1 MEAMDARQYASS
13 QANQPQSR
21 LASSTSSSSSS
32 VQPLKRSLLMPS
44 SPRTSNRYMS
54 ASATMPATTSADN
67 DSFPSLSYSIPP
79 ALQALASQRPT
90 PLRLAD
96 MYKYGNSSN
105 AEQRLRNAQFLHREL
120 PIRIAQRAVDL
131 LTLPHGLN
139 QAAPIRQV
147 ANMYLRY
154 LDQLQAMPPP
164 TTMAEE
170 GAFTDMLQGFVLDR
184 AAVPEAIAQGIFAW
198 SEDRGGTGRNRC
210 LNTNANYSNDNS
222 MSRKQEEERL
232 QEMEDALYR
241 FFTAR
246 VGLRFLTEHH
256 VLSSNRPASRDL
268 RRSTFLFPPDHNNS
282 NDETTTSFR
291 GCIQTNVDVLAE
303 TRKVADL
310 VRQQT
315 QEFYGMCPEI
325 HILDCATP
333 DQGPREFTYV
343 PHHLHYMLAE
353 LLKNSCRSTVEQ
365 YMKSELRGDEEKA
378 QLFPI
383 RVVIVKGEEDV
394 TIKIADKGGGIPR
407 SLMSKI
413 WKFGHSGRHDPE
425 DNDGYGPEHV
435 THSDD
440 NNNDKKNNNN
450 DDDDASAS
458 FRTDDVAGARIRGFG
473 LPLARIY
480 ARYFGGELSLKSMEG
495 YGVDVYLHLPRLG
508 VCCENLPLR
517 VRASPGELDSMPSR
531 HINSRN

>member
-1 MEAMDARQYASS
+1 MDARQHAS

-21 LASSTSSSSSS
+21 LASSITQSSTSPSGGNI
-32 VQPLKRSLLMPS
+32 QPLKRSLLLPS

-54 ASATMPATTSADN
+54 ASATMPATNSTDS
-67 DSFPSLSYSIPP
+67 DSFSLHYNIPP

-105 AEQRLRNAQFLHREL
+105 SEQRLRNAQFLHREL
-120 PIRIAQRAVDL
+120 PIRITQRAVDL

-154 LDQLQAMPPP
+154 LDLLQAMPPP
-164 TTMAEE
+164 TTMEEE
-170 GAFTDMLQGFVLDR
+170 GAFTDLLQGFVLDR
-184 AAVPEAIAQGIFAW
+184 AAVPEAIAQGISAW

-210 LNTNANYSNDNS
+210 LNTNANSTVNW
-222 MSRKQEEERL
+222 KQEEERL

-256 VLSSNRPASRDL
+256 VLSSTRSASREL
-268 RRSTFLFPPDHNNS
+268 RRSTFLFPPENS
-282 NDETTTSFR
+282 NNDVTSFR

-325 HILDCATP
+325 HILDCANP

-365 YMKSELRGDEEKA
+365 YIKSELRGDEEKA

-413 WKFGHSGRHDPE
+413 WKFGHSGRHHPD
-425 DNDGYGPEHV
+425 DDDDGGQEHV
-435 THSDD
+435 TRNDD
-440 NNNDKKNNNN
+440 NDE
-450 DDDDASAS
+450 AAS

-531 HINSRN
+531 HINSRS